1 MISSS
6 IILSMVLLVCLVG
19 VGVVAQRPVDHA
31 TVEMFSDRGCTK
43 NITEA
48 LVIQGPFA
56 RRCQPDEART
66 SHIHYCAE
74 ESGMIRYAYNV
85 WQPSGDCSGDARMS
99 LSSFGYNGRC
109 AQGTVNRGGG
119 TVDVFMRVQCVFG
132 PSMSATKHSQL
143 SQVKGEAQEGGLSTD
158 ETFQVIG
165 QAINGLKL

>member
-119 TVDVFMRVQCVFG
+119 AADVFMKVQCIFG
-132 PSMSATKHSQL
+132 PSTLTKHTRL
-143 SQVKGEAQEGGLSTD
+143 SQVAEAKGEGISTY
-158 ETFQVIG
+158 ETQQIIE
-165 QAINGLKL
+165 QAIDGLKR